1 MAVTDTGDQVRDTDI
16 AVVGMSGRFPGASDV
31 ATFWTNIA
39 SGTESIRRFSREEL
53 LASGVDPA
61 LADDPAYVPARP
73 VLDDVRGFDAAF
85 FRFSPRDATIAD
97 PQQRLF
103 LECAWEALE
112 VAGYPD
118 PETRGRVGVYAGA
131 NLSTY
136 MLERG
141 AQFEQDLD
149 AGSFEVV
156 IGNDKDALS
165 TMVSY
170 KLNLTGPSVS
180 VQTFCSTSLVGVHL
194 ACQALRAG
202 ECELALAGGVSV
214 RVPDTVGHL
223 YTPGGLES
231 PDGHVRT
238 FDAGVRGTMYGDGVA
253 VVLLK
258 PARAALADGDTVLAL
273 IRGSAV
279 NNDGTMRFGF
289 AAPSMVGQAAVVSA
303 ALANAGVRAGQ
314 IGYVEAHGAATELG
328 DPIEVAA
335 LTQAFGDVARERRCV
350 LGSVKPNVGHLD
362 RASGVTGLIKVVM
375 ALREELIPPTLHFR
389 TPNPKIDFEGGPF
402 RVSAEPVPWPRS
414 AGRPRIACVNSLGTG
429 GTNAHV
435 VVQEP
440 PPVPER
446 PPGPRRHHVLP
457 VSARSEAAL
466 EQSCAR
472 LARHLD
478 ERAPRLADVAFT
490 LQAGRRVFD
499 HRRVLVAA
507 STAQAASLL
516 RGEPTGGT
524 PARTRHESWR
534 ARPVTFLLAGEGEQ
548 FPGMVAGLYATE
560 PVFRAHVD
568 ECLTLL
574 DEPLAA
580 GIGALLLTPP
590 RPAGQE
596 TESRAPHGT
605 EAEENPR
612 PAPPRRTEVEEHP
625 RAALPCRTEVEEHPR
640 AALPCRTEVAQ
651 TAAFVAGYALART
664 LMHWG
669 VTPSTMIGYSVGEYV
684 AACLSGVLSLPDA
697 LRLVAY
703 RARLIAARPAG
714 AMLAVATGEARLRG
728 LVPDLAARGVDL
740 AADNGDQVVVAG
752 APEPIAR
759 LARELTERGVAC
771 RDLRTTHAF
780 NSRMLA
786 GVRDELTAWATV
798 SVTPHPPT
806 LPYLSN
812 VTGALATAD
821 LVTDPGYWAA
831 HMCATVR
838 FADAVATALSDPDT
852 GFVEIGPGRSLGTM
866 VRSHPACEQD
876 RRPLILPTQ
885 PAAGDDR
892 PDDEVLAEA
901 LGRLWL
907 AGAHVDWLTYHGRGG
922 MAHGHGVADGPGVAG
937 GLDAASG
944 SGVAGRSGVADKPGV
959 AGAGGSG
966 VADKP
971 GVAGADG
978 RGVAIGP
985 DMTDGHGGAD
995 GPGGAVQGHGG
1006 VALPGRVPLPTYPF
1020 ERRPYWLEARRGA
1033 ATGRAPASRKDEPE
1047 ALPLLPEDQWLH
1059 LPVWRQTAPRR
1070 PAPVGGVWLVLT
1082 APGAEPVADAL
1093 TARLDALGASHLS
1106 VSPGARYAEA
1116 DGGFTIRPGV
1126 PEDARTLLAALK
1138 AAGRIPIRVVHLWH
1152 LGTPGEAITEATAED
1167 PAERAV
1173 RHGLHTLVGLAQAY
1187 GDLGLTWWCDVVT
1200 TGSQHVLP
1208 ADAARMR
1215 PEQATAVGACRMLPV
1230 EYPGTAARLVDIGK
1244 PAGDVLT
1251 QLVDELLGEPADRVV
1266 ALREGRRWT
1275 PSYDPAPRL
1284 AAPAAPALPDVPA
1297 VEGRRWTPSYDPAP
1311 CPAAPAVPAAP
1322 DVPAVSAV
1330 QGRRWT
1336 PSAIAAV
1343 PGTSAVPYGPG
1354 VSAVTAGAEM
1364 VPGPRRGGVY
1374 LITGGLGA
1382 VGMALARQLAGEY
1395 AANLILLGRTPLP
1408 PRERWAAVLCDE
1420 AAVPGL
1426 RRRLRDVFELERLG
1440 AEVTVVSGDVADQTV
1455 VRQAVDLAK
1464 ERYGGL
1470 DGVLHAAGVPGAG
1483 LTRFTTTAGIDQ
1495 VLAPKVAGTRALLRE
1510 LRGEQVGF
1518 VVLFSSTDVATGGGT
1533 GRLASCAANAY
1544 LDASAYARPL
1554 PGTRVVSIGWGEW
1567 VQNTRAEDLS
1577 GYTPET
1583 RELSVRRRAAFGIGE
1598 EQGWRAMLDALRGG
1612 EPHLIVST
1620 QDFTEIVSRSLLL
1633 AIEDPHETS
1642 QPAALVDA
1650 TTTPAAAPE
1659 DAEPDADR
1667 QARVDRR
1674 KQSLRARRR

>member
-16 AVVGMSGRFPGASDV
+16 AVIGMSGRFPGASDV

-61 LADDPAYVPARP
+61 LVDDPAYVPARP

-118 PETRGRVGVYAGA
+118 PETRGRVGVFAGA

-141 AQFEQDLD
+141 AQFEQELD

-156 IGNDKDALS
+156 IGNDKDALC

-223 YTPGGLES
+223 YAPGGLES

-289 AAPSMVGQAAVVSA
+289 AAPSMAGQAAAVSA
-303 ALANAGVRAGQ
+303 ALENAGVRADQ

-335 LTQAFGDVARERRCV
+335 LTQAFGDVARQRPCV
-350 LGSVKPNVGHLD
+350 LGSVKTNVGHLD

-389 TPNPKIDFEGGPF
+389 TPNPKIDFAGGPF

-414 AGRPRIACVNSLGTG
+414 AGRPRIAGVNSLGTG

-507 STAQAASLL
+507 STAQAAALL
-516 RGEPTGGT
+516 RGEPTGGA
-524 PARTRHESWR
+524 PARTRRESWR
-534 ARPVTFLLAGEGEQ
+534 ARPVTFLIAGEGEQ

-560 PVFRAHVD
+560 PVFRAYVD
-568 ECLTLL
+568 ECGALL
-574 DEPLAA
+574 DEPLAVDVR
-580 GIGALLLTPP
+580 ALLLTPP
-590 RPAGQE
+590 RPAGRE
-596 TESRAPHGT
+596 AVSRAPRGI
-605 EAEENPR
+605 EAEEDPR
-612 PAPPRRTEVEEHP
+612 AAPPRR
-625 RAALPCRTEVEEHPR
+625 A
-640 AALPCRTEVAQ
+640 EVAQ
-651 TAAFVAGYALART
+651 PAAFVAGYALART

-669 VTPSTMIGYSVGEYV
+669 VTPGAMIGHSVGEYV
-684 AACLSGVLSLPDA
+684 AACLSGVLSLRDA

-714 AMLAVATGEARLRG
+714 AMLAVATGEAGLRG

-752 APEPIAR
+752 ATEAVAR
-759 LARELTERGVAC
+759 LARELTGRGVAC

-780 NSRMLA
+780 HSRMLA
-786 GVRDELTAWATV
+786 GVRDELTAWVAA
-798 SVTPHPPT
+798 SVTPHPPV

-838 FADAVATALSDPDT
+838 FADAVSAALSDPDT

-866 VRSHPACEQD
+866 VRAHPACGQD
-876 RRPLILPTQ
+876 RRSLILPTQ
-885 PAAGDDR
+885 PAAGDGR
-892 PDDEVLAEA
+892 AGDEVLAEA
-901 LGRLWL
+901 LGRIWL
-907 AGAHVDWLTYHGRGG
+907 AGAHVDWLAYQGRDGG
-922 MAHGHGVADGPGVAG
+922 AQ
-937 GLDAASG
+937 
-944 SGVAGRSGVADKPGV
+944 
-959 AGAGGSG
+959 
-966 VADKP
+966 
-971 GVAGADG
+971 
-978 RGVAIGP
+978 
-985 DMTDGHGGAD
+985 GHGGAQ
-995 GPGGAVQGHGG
+995 GLGGAVP
-1006 VALPGRVPLPTYPF
+1006 PGRVPLPTYPF
-1020 ERRPYWLEARRGA
+1020 ERRPFWLEARRDA
-1033 ATGRAPASRKDEPE
+1033 ATGRATAGPTSRKDELE
-1047 ALPLLPEDQWLH
+1047 ALPLLPEDQWLY

-1070 PAPVGGVWLVLT
+1070 PAPAGGVWLVLT

-1093 TARLDALGASHLS
+1093 TTRLDALGASYLL

-1116 DGGFTIRPGV
+1116 GGGFTIRPGV
-1126 PEDARTLLAALK
+1126 PEDARALLGALK
-1138 AAGRIPIRVVHLWH
+1138 AAGRMPTRVVHLWH
-1152 LGTPGEAITEATAED
+1152 LETPGEATAED
-1167 PAERAV
+1167 PAEDPADRAV

-1187 GDLGLTWWCDVVT
+1187 GDLGLTWRCDVVT

-1215 PEQATAVGACRMLPV
+1215 PEQATAVGACRLLPV
-1230 EYPGTAARLVDIGK
+1230 EYPGTAARLVD
-1244 PAGDVLT
+1244 AGQPISDVLT

-1275 PSYDPAPRL
+1275 PSYDPAPR
-1284 AAPAAPALPDVPA
+1284 
-1297 VEGRRWTPSYDPAP
+1297 
-1311 CPAAPAVPAAP
+1311 PAVPAGAP
-1322 DVPAVSAV
+1322 P
-1330 QGRRWT
+1330 
-1336 PSAIAAV
+1336 
-1343 PGTSAVPYGPG
+1343 
-1354 VSAVTAGAEM
+1354 

-1382 VGMALARQLAGEY
+1382 VGMALARRLAGEY
-1395 AANLILLGRTPLP
+1395 AAKLVLLGRTPLP
-1408 PRERWAAVLCDE
+1408 PRGRWPAVLGDE
-1420 AAVPGL
+1420 AAALEWPAVLGGEAAALDL
-1426 RRRLRDVFELERLG
+1426 RRRLRDVLELERRG
-1440 AEVTVVSGDVADQTV
+1440 AEVTVVSGDVADHTV

-1483 LTRFTTTAGIDQ
+1483 LTRFTTIAGIDQ

-1510 LRGEQVGF
+1510 LTGEQVRF
-1518 VVLFSSTDVATGGGT
+1518 VVLFSSTDVATGGGA
-1533 GRLASCAANAY
+1533 GRLGSCAANAY
-1544 LDASAYARPL
+1544 LDACAYARPL
-1554 PGTRVVSIGWGEW
+1554 SGTRVVSIGWGEW
-1567 VQNTRAEDLS
+1567 VWDTRADGRS
-1577 GYTPET
+1577 GYTPEA
-1583 RELSVRRRAAFGIGE
+1583 RELSIRRRAAFGIGQ
-1598 EQGWRAMLDALRGG
+1598 EQGWRAMLDALRGD
-1612 EPHLIVST
+1612 EPHLVVST
-1620 QDFTEIVSRSLLL
+1620 QDFTEIVGRSLRSTF
-1633 AIEDPHETS
+1633 EDPHETS
-1642 QPAALVDA
+1642 RPAALVDA
-1650 TTTPAAAPE
+1650 TTPATAPE
-1659 DAEPDADR
+1659 DAEPGADR